1 MFYNLK
7 KKNLLTFALTLGLA
21 LGTAWH
27 TPCSAE
33 VIVDQEYDPYS
44 ANAVSG
50 VAMAGV
56 LGNMEQFKYMS
67 NVSRAN
73 LIDIPMVID
82 MDMDM
87 GMGMDIP
94 GVGDAPHVASA
105 DNFVNVI
112 GNLDSS
118 IGDQGLF
125 QQMNYIKE
133 ATDLVTAFGYLDQQV
148 NANEENIKA
157 NKSSLDNFSKKVGD
171 LQNNSDKNSS
181 AIGNLEKLKS
191 MSNVNMIWMQDVPMA
206 MDMADDGVGDMPS
219 HGTENVSNLVDAI
232 GNLNTAIGD
241 QYYYQQMNYVQGA
254 TNVVTAVGYLDEQ
267 INANENKIKSNAEAI
282 NALKEDVA
290 SKATKTEVDVID
302 KKTEINAQA
311 IAEETV
317 RAKEAEGKNAK
328 AIADE
333 TARAKEAEE
342 ALGKR
347 IDGLEVNSTDLGPVN
362 AKLDKLGD
370 RIEKVGANA
379 AALAALHPMPTDDGD
394 KLSVAIGG
402 GTYRDK
408 YATALGLFYRPSDR
422 VMLSLAGSTGS
433 GESMANVG
441 LSFALDR
448 EVKGMP
454 SRKALNAQVKELKAE
469 NAVQAEQIKMLI
481 ERIEAL
487 EAKK

>member
-1 MFYNLK
+1 MCYHIDVDFCKILVEFIDLWVLRGEKLMFYNLK

-44 ANAVSG
+44 PNAVSG

-56 LGNMEQFKYMS
+56 IGDMQQFAYMP
-67 NVSRAN
+67 NVSRSGLA
-73 LIDIPMVID
+73 DVPMAIGGLD
-82 MDMDM
+82 DDL
-87 GMGMDIP
+87 
-94 GVGDAPHVASA
+94 GVGDVPYIPNANDLVS
-105 DNFVNVI
+105 VI
-112 GNLDSS
+112 GNLDMA
-118 IGDQGLF
+118 IGDQSLF
-125 QQMNYIKE
+125 QQMNYLKE
-133 ATDLVTAFGYLDQQV
+133 ATSVALAACYLDQQV
-148 NANEENIKA
+148 KANEDAIAANANDIK
-157 NKSSLDNFSKKVGD
+157 DN
-171 LQNNSDKNSS
+171 
-181 AIGNLEKLKS
+181 A
-191 MSNVNMIWMQDVPMA
+191 
-206 MDMADDGVGDMPS
+206 
-219 HGTENVSNLVDAI
+219 DAI
-232 GNLNTAIGD
+232 ST
-241 QYYYQQMNYVQGA
+241 
-254 TNVVTAVGYLDEQ
+254 
-267 INANENKIKSNAEAI
+267 
-282 NALKEDVA
+282 LKKDV
-290 SKATKTEVDVID
+290 
-302 KKTEINAQA
+302 
-311 IAEETV
+311 
-317 RAKEAEGKNAK
+317 
-328 AIADE
+328 ADE
-333 TARAKEAEE
+333 TARAKNAEE
-342 ALGKR
+342 ELGKR
-347 IDGLEVNSTDLGPVN
+347 IDGLEVGSDFVN